1 MEAFSCVESE
11 GRWKI
16 IFFGIPWTLSQA
28 VKVGMFP
35 SQFCLLGLQM
45 KTAMMDDDDNNE
57 DVDNN
62 NDNLTTDGRGSRHR
76 RGSEV

>member
-1 MEAFSCVESE
+1 MENQ
-11 GRWKI
+11 
-16 IFFGIPWTLSQA
+16 FFGIPWTLSQA

-62 NDNLTTDGRGSRHR
+62 NDNLTTDGRGSCHR

>member
-1 MEAFSCVESE
+1 
-11 GRWKI
+11 
-16 IFFGIPWTLSQA
+16 
-28 VKVGMFP
+28 
-35 SQFCLLGLQM
+35 M

-76 RGSEV
+76 RGSKVWTRSANKQFEGDCKETAYNTNNHKTLRVYPI